1 MSQNFISS
9 EALADLDEIFD
20 YFAARSVEAG
30 EKFASEFKKKC
41 QYLTQFPNI
50 GRSYAELKPNLRGIP
65 LMGYIIFYQVV
76 GGGVEIVRVLS
87 AYRDLES
94 MFLDE

>member
-1 MSQNFISS
+1 MTQNQNFISS

-20 YFAARSVEAG
+20 YFAGTSVEAG
-30 EKFASEFKKKC
+30 EKFASEFKKNC
-41 QYLTQFPNI
+41 QYLTQFPNL

-76 GGGVEIVRVLS
+76 ETGVEIVRVVS
-87 AYRDLES
+87 AYRDLKS
-94 MFLDE
+94 LF

>member
-20 YFAARSVEAG
+20 YFATRSVEAG

-41 QYLTQFPNI
+41 QYLTQFPNL
-50 GRSYAELKPNLRGIP
+50 GRSYATLKPNLRGIP
-65 LMGYIIFYQVV
+65 LMGYIILYQI
-76 GGGVEIVRVLS
+76 VE
-87 AYRDLES
+87 
-94 MFLDE
+94 

>member
-20 YFAARSVEAG
+20 YFANRSVEAG
-30 EKFASEFKKKC
+30 EKFVSEFKKKC
-41 QYLTQFPNI
+41 QYLTQFPNL
-50 GRSYAELKPNLRGIP
+50 GRSYATLKPNLRGIP
-65 LMGYIIFYQVV
+65 LMGYVILYQIVE
-76 GGGVEIVRVLS
+76 GGVEIVRGVS

-94 MFLDE
+94 LFLNE